1 MQKKRAEWPTL
12 ILFAIVYSGWL
23 LMTYFHTHFHYAFLL
38 ITLALLT
45 TLHSSLQH
53 EVIHGHPT
61 SINGFNLALAFPAL
75 GWLIPYER
83 FETLHLQHHRN
94 ELLTDPYNDS
104 ESFFLAHAQWQQCT
118 RVQRGLLILHNTL
131 MGRLLIGPIVS
142 VVRLIQ
148 CELPMLNKSPDVLR
162 AWVLHVFGAAVVIAW
177 LLWVQFPLWLYF
189 VGVVYPTL
197 SLLLLR
203 SFTEHLPVHDVSHR
217 SAIVKSNA
225 FMQLLY
231 LNNNFHRVHHDHPE
245 LPWYQLQ
252 EQYRRSYADQ
262 SEHVYAGYTELFKRF
277 AFRPAFPV
285 DHPFLHR
292 S

>member
-162 AWVLHVFGAAVVIAW
+162 AWVLHVFGVAVVIAW

-203 SFTEHLPVHDVSHR
+203 SFTVFE
-217 SAIVKSNA
+217 
-225 FMQLLY
+225 
-231 LNNNFHRVHHDHPE
+231 
-245 LPWYQLQ
+245 
-252 EQYRRSYADQ
+252 
-262 SEHVYAGYTELFKRF
+262 
-277 AFRPAFPV
+277 
-285 DHPFLHR
+285 
-292 S
+292 